1 MLVRACGAP
10 GGPLWGR
17 RTASVALVGNDSRA
31 RSAAR
36 QAASRSPC
44 GVVAAELVG
53 VSGVFGDW
61 LGSFDR
67 VSLGEVEDGHG
78 EESRAA

>member
-1 MLVRACGAP
+1 MLD
-10 GGPLWGR
+10 GPALAGEPVGHGLGD
-17 RTASVALVGNDSRA
+17 AS
-31 RSAAR
+31 
-36 QAASRSPC
+36 

-53 VSGVFGDW
+53 VSGVFGDR